1 MLVSIHAPTKGA
13 TWSRQRR
20 LPIQEFQSTLPRRER
35 PFGDLFRRD
44 RTDVSIHAPTKGA
57 THSKHMHI
65 RGMIS
70 FNPRSHEGSDRMCRA
85 THCRIHEQQ
94 IKISVFKGKT
104 DILPSPIEECHKE
117 VEVARINKLLRS
129 PCYFCIF
136 MDKYRQAIKDYY
148 ATVPINLMFCALII
162 CI

>member
-1 MLVSIHAPTKGA
+1 MVG
-13 TWSRQRR
+13 
-20 LPIQEFQSTLPRRER
+20 
-35 PFGDLFRRD
+35 FR
-44 RTDVSIHAPTKGA
+44 
-57 THSKHMHI
+57 
-65 RGMIS
+65 
-70 FNPRSHEGSDRMCRA
+70 CRA

>member
-1 MLVSIHAPTKGA
+1 MYKRQAPFLRRVPALARSPQLRDILSRSPVPCGA
-13 TWSRQRR
+13 SPAVVFPFRTVILFSRCC
-20 LPIQEFQSTLPRRER
+20 PSMNYPKSTR
-35 PFGDLFRRD
+35 
-44 RTDVSIHAPTKGA
+44 
-57 THSKHMHI
+57 
-65 RGMIS
+65 
-70 FNPRSHEGSDRMCRA
+70 CRA